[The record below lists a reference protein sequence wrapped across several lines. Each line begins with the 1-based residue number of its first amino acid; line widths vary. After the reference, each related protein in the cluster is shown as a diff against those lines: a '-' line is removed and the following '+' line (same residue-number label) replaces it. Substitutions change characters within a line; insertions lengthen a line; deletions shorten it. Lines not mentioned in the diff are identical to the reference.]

1 MMTDSI
7 ITETDLRKRENPFI
21 FDIFA
26 HITLKTKVF
35 MQQLM
40 EENND
45 ELTWRGWVFSRIKEK
60 DERRLLVI
68 GKYRVFF
75 LKSKLEDKL
84 MVEQLSTNLFLS
96 SISCS

>member
-1 MMTDSI
+1 
-7 ITETDLRKRENPFI
+7 
-21 FDIFA
+21 
-26 HITLKTKVF
+26 

-84 MVEQLSTNLFLS
+84 MVEQFSTNLFL
-96 SISCS
+96 